1 MPGRVAL
8 RPASAFSPAQGEP
21 ERVDRFREECGLV
34 GVWQHQEAANLA
46 YLGLHALQHRGQEGA
61 GIVSGDGVNMYIHR
75 GQGLVADVFG
85 RKERITQLAGDR
97 AIGHV
102 RYSTAGASDL
112 SCVQPLLVQR
122 AGVGLSVAHNGN
134 FVNATSLRDR
144 LEEDGAI
151 FQSSTD
157 TEILVHL
164 IARSKQKSL
173 VNRAVDALTQIKGA
187 WSLLMM
193 SPTEMIAARDP
204 LGFRPLVLGRHP
216 DGAWLIASETCALDL
231 LEGEYVRDVEP
242 GEVVVLDA
250 GGIASFR
257 PFPPEASRRCIFE
270 YLYFARPDTSLW
282 GQGVYE
288 VRQRLGE
295 QLARECPAEA
305 DMVLPVPDSG
315 VAAALGY
322 ARETGLPFQLGLVRN
337 HYVGRSFIEPNQQIR
352 DFGVKL
358 KLNPLSN
365 LLEGKRVVVVDDTL
379 VRGTTCRKIVR
390 MLRRAKVAEVHLRIA
405 APPTTGACF
414 YGIDTPSSSEL
425 IAANNEVSEI
435 GRFVGADSI
444 GYLSIG
450 GMHSAVHEGSGG
462 YCDACFSGRYPVVHE
477 DLEGVPQLPLF
488 SAD

>member
-1 MPGRVAL
+1 
-8 RPASAFSPAQGEP
+8 
-21 ERVDRFREECGLV
+21 VDRFREECGV
-34 GVWQHQEAANLA
+34 IGIWQHPEAANLA

-61 GIVSGDGVNMYIHR
+61 GIVSSDGRSMYVHR

-85 RKERITQLAGDR
+85 RRDRIHQLVGEQ

-102 RYSTAGASDL
+102 RYSTSGASDL

-122 AGVGLSVAHNGN
+122 QGEGLAVAHNGN
-134 FVNATSLRDR
+134 FVNAATLRTQ
-144 LEEDGAI
+144 LEEEGAI

-157 TEILVHL
+157 TEILLHL
-164 IARSKQKSL
+164 VARSKQSSL
-173 VNRAVDALTQIKGA
+173 VNRAVDALNRIKGA
-187 WSLLMM
+187 WTLLMLT
-193 SPTEMIAARDP
+193 PGEMIAARDP
-204 LGFRPLVLGRHP
+204 WGFRPLVLGRHP
-216 DGAWLIASETCALDL
+216 DGAWLVASETCALDL
-231 LEGEYVRDVEP
+231 VEGEYVRDVEP
-242 GEVVVLDA
+242 GEVVVFDRT
-250 GGIASFR
+250 GVASFK
-257 PFPPEASRRCIFE
+257 PFPPQERNRCIFE

-322 ARETGLPFQLGLVRN
+322 SRETGIPFQLGLVRN
-337 HYVGRSFIEPNQQIR
+337 HYVGRSFIEPTQQIR

-358 KLNPLSN
+358 KLNPLSH

-390 MLRRAKVAEVHLRIA
+390 MLRKARVAEVHLRIA
-405 APPTTGACF
+405 APPTTGSCF

-425 IAANNEVSEI
+425 IASGNEVSEI

-450 GMHSAVHEGSGG
+450 GMHGAVHEGQNG
-462 YCDACFSGRYPVVHE
+462 YCDACFSGRYPVTHD
-477 DLEGVPQLPLF
+477 DLQGVPQLPLF
-488 SAD
+488 STD

>member
-1 MPGRVAL
+1 M
-8 RPASAFSPAQGEP
+8 
-21 ERVDRFREECGLV
+21 DRFREECGVV
-34 GVWQHQEAANLA
+34 GVWQHPEAANLA

-61 GIVSGDGVNMYIHR
+61 GIVSTDGRAMYAHR

-85 RKERITQLAGDR
+85 RRERIHQLAGDR

-122 AGVGLSVAHNGN
+122 KGEGLAVAHNGN
-134 FVNATSLRDR
+134 FVNAETLRSQ
-144 LEEDGAI
+144 LENDGAI

-164 IARSKQKSL
+164 MARSRQSSL
-173 VNRAVDALTQIKGA
+173 VNCAVDALTRILGA
-187 WSLLMM
+187 WTLLILT
-193 SPTEMIAARDP
+193 PHEMIAARDP
-204 LGFRPLVLGRHP
+204 LGFRPLVLGKHP
-216 DGAWLIASETCALDL
+216 DGAWIVASETCALDL
-231 LEGEYVRDVEP
+231 VDGEYVRDIEP
-242 GEVVVLDA
+242 GEVVVFDRS
-250 GGIASFR
+250 GIASFK
-257 PFPPEASRRCIFE
+257 PFPPAERNRCIFE

-305 DMVLPVPDSG
+305 DVVIPVPDSG

-322 ARETGLPFQLGLVRN
+322 SRETGIPFQLGLVRN
-337 HYVGRSFIEPNQQIR
+337 HYVGRSFIEPTQQIR

-358 KLNPLSN
+358 KLNPLSHA
-365 LLEGKRVVVVDDTL
+365 LEGKRVVVGDDSL

-390 MLRRAKVAEVHLRIA
+390 MLKRSRVAEVHLRIA
-405 APPTTGACF
+405 APPTTGSCF
-414 YGIDTPSSSEL
+414 YGIDTPSTNEL
-425 IAANNEVSEI
+425 IASRNEVAEI

-450 GMHSAVHEGSGG
+450 GMHGAVHEGQTG
-462 YCDACFSGRYPVVHE
+462 YCDACFSGRYPVIHE
-477 DLEGVPQLPLF
+477 DVEGAPQLPLF

>member
-1 MPGRVAL
+1 M
-8 RPASAFSPAQGEP
+8 
-21 ERVDRFREECGLV
+21 DRFREECGVV
-34 GVWQHQEAANLA
+34 GVWQHPEAANLA

-61 GIVSGDGVNMYIHR
+61 GIVSTDGRSMYAHR

-85 RKERITQLAGDR
+85 RRERIHQLVGDR

-122 AGVGLSVAHNGN
+122 KGEGLAVAHNGN
-134 FVNATSLRDR
+134 FVNAETLRQQ

-164 IARSKQKSL
+164 IARSKQSSL
-173 VNRAVDALTQIKGA
+173 VNRAVDALTRILGA
-187 WSLLMM
+187 WTLLVLT
-193 SPTEMIAARDP
+193 PNEMIAARDP
-204 LGFRPLVLGRHP
+204 LGFRPLVLGKHP
-216 DGAWLIASETCALDL
+216 DGGWIVASETCGLDL
-231 LEGEYVRDVEP
+231 VEGEYVRDIEP
-242 GEVVVLDA
+242 GEVVVFDRS
-250 GGIASFR
+250 GIASFK
-257 PFPPEASRRCIFE
+257 PFPPAERNRCIFE

-305 DMVLPVPDSG
+305 DFVIPVPDSG

-322 ARETGLPFQLGLVRN
+322 SKETGIPFQLGLVRN
-337 HYVGRSFIEPNQQIR
+337 HYVGRSFIEPTQQIR

-358 KLNPLSN
+358 KLNPLSH
-365 LLEGKRVVVVDDTL
+365 LLEGKRVVVVDDSL

-390 MLRRAKVAEVHLRIA
+390 MLKQSKVAEVHLRIA
-405 APPTTGACF
+405 APPTTGSCF
-414 YGIDTPSSSEL
+414 YGIDTPSTSEL
-425 IAANNEVSEI
+425 IASRNEVAEI

-450 GMHSAVHEGSGG
+450 GMHGAVHEGKSG
-462 YCDACFSGRYPVVHE
+462 YCDACFSGRYPVIH
-477 DLEGVPQLPLF
+477 DPIEGAPQLPLF

>member
-1 MPGRVAL
+1 
-8 RPASAFSPAQGEP
+8 
-21 ERVDRFREECGLV
+21 VDRFQEECGLV
-34 GVWQHQEAANLA
+34 GVWQHPEAANLA

-61 GIVSGDGVNMYIHR
+61 GIVSSDGKDMYSHR

-102 RYSTAGASDL
+102 RYSKAGASDL

-122 AGVGLSVAHNGN
+122 AGQGLAVAHNGN
-134 FVNATSLRDR
+134 FVNAASLRQG
-144 LEEDGAI
+144 LEDEGAI

-164 IARSKQKSL
+164 IARSRQRSL
-173 VNRAVDALTQIKGA
+173 VNRAVDALTRIKGA
-187 WSLLMM
+187 WSLLIM
-193 SPTEMIAARDP
+193 SPGQMVAARDP
-204 LGFRPLVLGRHP
+204 MGFRPLVLGRHP
-216 DGAWLIASETCALDL
+216 DGAWLVASETCALDL
-231 LEGEYVRDVEP
+231 LEGEYVRDIEP

-250 GGIASFR
+250 DGVASFK
-257 PFPPEASRRCIFE
+257 PFPPQQRHRCIFE
-270 YLYFARPDTSLW
+270 HLYFARPDTSLW

-295 QLARECPAEA
+295 QLARESPAEA
-305 DMVLPVPDSG
+305 DLVIPVPDSG

-322 ARETGLPFQLGLVRN
+322 AHATGIQFQLALVRN
-337 HYVGRSFIEPNQQIR
+337 HYVGRSFIEPSQPIR

-358 KLNPLSN
+358 KLNPLSH
-365 LLEGKRVVVVDDTL
+365 LLEGKRVVVVDDSL

-390 MLRRAKVAEVHLRIA
+390 MLKRARVSEVHLRIA
-405 APPTTGACF
+405 SPPTTGSCF
-414 YGIDTPSSSEL
+414 YGIDTPSTSEL
-425 IAANNEVSEI
+425 IASRNEVSEI

-450 GMHSAVHEGSGG
+450 GMHAAVHRGEGG
-462 YCDACFSGRYPVVHE
+462 YCDACFSGRYPVL
-477 DLEGVPQLPLF
+477 DDGPEGAPQLPLF
-488 SAD
+488 NGD